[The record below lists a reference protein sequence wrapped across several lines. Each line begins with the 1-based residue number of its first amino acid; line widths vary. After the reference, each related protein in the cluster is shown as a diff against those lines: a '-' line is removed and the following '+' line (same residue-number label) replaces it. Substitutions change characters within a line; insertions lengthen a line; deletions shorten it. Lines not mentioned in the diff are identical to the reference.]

1 MLMEG
6 PSTAPAIETHGLSKR
21 FGPIRAIEQL
31 SLRVE
36 RGESVTVFGPNGAGK
51 TTLIR
56 LLTLSLRATS
66 GRFRLDGLDPAAE
79 DLRIRQRIGVISHQ
93 SFLYDDLTARENL
106 EFFARLYG
114 VPDPGRR
121 AGELLDDVGLA
132 TRAGD
137 PVRTFSRGMQQ
148 RVSLARALVHRP
160 SIVFLDEPFTG
171 LDPHA
176 ARTLRSTLEGLREE
190 GRTVFMVT
198 HNLAQGLELSDRW
211 LILSGGRVVDEGRSA
226 ATDRAG
232 FEESYFGR
240 LEPAGR
246 PGSGP

>member
-1 MLMEG
+1 M
-6 PSTAPAIETHGLSKR
+6 A
-21 FGPIRAIEQL
+21 
-31 SLRVE
+31 
-36 RGESVTVFGPNGAGK
+36 VFGPNGAGK

-66 GRFRLDGLDPAAE
+66 GRFRIDGLDPAAE

-93 SFLYDDLTARENL
+93 SFLYDDLSARQNL
-106 EFFARLYG
+106 VFFGRLYA

-121 AGELLDDVGLA
+121 AAELLESVGLTA
-132 TRAGD
+132 RADD
-137 PVRTFSRGMQQ
+137 PLRTFSRGMQQ

-176 ARTLRSTLEGLREE
+176 ARTLRSTLDRLRED

-198 HNLAQGLELSDRW
+198 HNLSQGLRLSDRW
-211 LILSGGRVVDEGRSA
+211 LILCGGQVVDEGRSEQ
-226 ATDRAG
+226 TDRSA

-240 LEPAGR
+240 IDPAASPRGA
-246 PGSGP
+246 S